1 MFRKFRGRE
10 VVRILPCE
18 SICTWKVGSGFGAYC
33 VRAGYM
39 EGSLDGGRPRTGHE
53 ELQEEV
59 GRIAWAE
66 ETLGEGACE
75 MPSCRRGV

>member
-1 MFRKFRGRE
+1 
-10 VVRILPCE
+10 
-18 SICTWKVGSGFGAYC
+18 
-33 VRAGYM
+33 M
-39 EGSLDGGRPRTGHE
+39 EGSLDGGRPRTCHE

-75 MPSCRRGV
+75 MPSCRRGG